1 MKNFFS
7 LVAELERKAQPFAI
21 ATVIKIQG
29 SSSAKPS
36 AKAVINQ
43 VGDVIYGWVGGG
55 CAEAFIREEAL
66 KCLGIG
72 TTALIDVQMNAEKLE
87 EGMACGGTMQVF
99 IEPIIPQPTLWILGH
114 NRLAQILCHFASEVG
129 FNINIFDQEADENFF
144 PQADNVFNLRLEE
157 ILPHIKTNDFV
168 VIATLHIND
177 SETLKAILKTSV
189 HYIAV
194 IASRKRAVL
203 LLETCD
209 KKERSRIYAPAGLDL
224 GAQTPEEIALSV
236 LSEIVLCRRKGSGQ
250 TLRDL
255 K

>member
-1 MKNFFS
+1 MKSFFS
-7 LVAELERKAQPFAI
+7 LVSELEKKAQPFAI

-36 AKAVINQ
+36 SKAVINQ
-43 VGDVIYGWVGGG
+43 EGDVIYGWVGGG

-66 KCLGIG
+66 KCLGIE

-99 IEPIIPQPTLWILGH
+99 IEPIIPRPTLWILGH
-114 NRLAQILCHFASEVG
+114 NRLVQTLGHFASEVG
-129 FNINIFDQEADENFF
+129 FNIKIFDKEADEKFF
-144 PQADNVFNLRLEE
+144 PQAEEIFNSRLED
-157 ILPHIKTNDFV
+157 IVPQIKANDFV
-168 VIATLHIND
+168 VIATLHVND
-177 SETLKAILKTSV
+177 SAMLKAILQTQV
-189 HYIAV
+189 HYIGV
-194 IASRKRAVL
+194 IASRKRAAL
-203 LLETCD
+203 LLENCE
-209 KKERSRIYAPAGLDL
+209 KKELLRIYAPAGLDL

-250 TLRDL
+250 TLRNL